1 MPKKKKKDRPIFKGR
16 SHKSFL
22 NQCRLK
28 LVTLEESLY
37 FFTQST
43 KLPNGYTL
51 ARFDIHLVG
60 RLDIEGLV
68 PFSKVSRLNV
78 CTELMRCV
86 NIDRKQ
92 ELLIFGT
99 YLRSPNS
106 TKLFEE

>member
-1 MPKKKKKDRPIFKGR
+1 MRKQ
-16 SHKSFL
+16 
-22 NQCRLK
+22 NQNININIKRGASSQN
-28 LVTLEESLY
+28 LVLRFSNTP
-37 FFTQST
+37 FFIQST

-99 YLRSPNS
+99 HLRSPNS